1 MIDDEIRDLLDKISA
16 RMRRDYA
23 DSLRAINLHVGQDH
37 LLCRLWGGDGITQ
50 LQLSEYLKCEPPT
63 VTNMVKTLEKNEL
76 VYRQRDEEDGRIS
89 RVYLTEK
96 GRLLQKPVEQVWR
109 KQQEKLLE
117 GILPEEKLML
127 RRLMKQMEENLK
139 G

>member
-37 LLCRLWGGDGITQ
+37 LLCRLWSGDGVTQ

-63 VTNMVKTLEKNEL
+63 VTNMVKTLEKNDL
-76 VYRQRDEEDGRIS
+76 VYRRRDEEDARIS
-89 RVYLTEK
+89 RVYLTGK

-117 GILPEEKLML
+117 GILPDEKLML

>member
-37 LLCRLWGGDGITQ
+37 LLCRLWSGDGVTQ

-76 VYRQRDEEDGRIS
+76 VYRRRDEEDGRIS
-89 RVYLTEK
+89 RVYLTGK
-96 GRLLQKPVEQVWR
+96 GRALQQPVEQVWR

-117 GILPEEKLML
+117 GILPDEKLML